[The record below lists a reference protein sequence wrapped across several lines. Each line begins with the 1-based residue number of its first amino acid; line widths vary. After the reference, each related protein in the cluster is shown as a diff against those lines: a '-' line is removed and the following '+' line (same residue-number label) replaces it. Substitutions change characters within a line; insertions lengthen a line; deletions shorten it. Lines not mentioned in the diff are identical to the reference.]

1 MTQWVT
7 FAQNRLPT
15 QYTRDGLILQNSFP
29 HSHIYF
35 GKVGPEFV
43 LIIQEMT
50 ANHDRLAPPRGG
62 GYCGSSSAGA

>member
-50 ANHDRLAPPRGG
+50 TWP
-62 GYCGSSSAGA
+62 